1 MKDKVLYPQ
10 AVIGTN
16 SWGSGAYE
24 KAMRGNAVGMELQ
37 YLIPQEIMEMENA
50 LKSWVSLQR
59 MKSVFHQN
67 THHFGNIEKGRYLM
81 LLRKIF
87 EIFNVTILIF
97 IGFICQMILKKI
109 WKKSL
114 LFVKWEK

>member
-24 KAMRGNAVGMELQ
+24 KAMRGNA
-37 YLIPQEIMEMENA
+37 
-50 LKSWVSLQR
+50 LKSWVSWQR
-59 MKSVFHQN
+59 MKSVFRQN
-67 THHFGNIEKGRYLM
+67 THHFGNIEKVRYLM
-81 LLRKIF
+81 RLRKIF
-87 EIFNVTILIF
+87 VIFDVTILIF

>member
-24 KAMRGNAVGMELQ
+24 KAMRGNA
-37 YLIPQEIMEMENA
+37 
-50 LKSWVSLQR
+50 LKSWVSWQR